1 MRKSAAGR
9 GSTEQ
14 RALEARLA
22 ARSEAKRRAASEA
35 AAARARALDAQAERE
50 VAVEAGKTARDLL
63 AEDMLKADAADE
75 GEGEGDG
82 SVVVRVGDAESGGAA
97 LVAAEAG
104 TEGV

>member
-1 MRKSAAGR
+1 
-9 GSTEQ
+9 
-14 RALEARLA
+14 
-22 ARSEAKRRAASEA
+22 
-35 AAARARALDAQAERE
+35 

-63 AEDMLKADAADE
+63 AEDMLNADAADEGE

>member
-75 GEGEGDG
+75 GEGEGEGEGEEG
-82 SVVVRVGDAESGGAA
+82 SVVVRVGDAEA
-97 LVAAEAG
+97 LVAG